1 MTVQF
6 RNAFL
11 AVLDEVIE
19 REDPELIL
27 CHHLYYLTALVRER
41 YPEKKV
47 YGFCHNTD
55 LRQMKNTSFQ
65 REFIRSQIP
74 RLDRIFA
81 LQEAQKEKIRQIY
94 PVKSESMTVIGTGT
108 IVMCFG

>member
-1 MTVQF
+1 M
-6 RNAFL
+6 
-11 AVLDEVIE
+11 
-19 REDPELIL
+19 
-27 CHHLYYLTALVRER
+27 HHLYYLTALVREH

-94 PVKSESMTVIGTGT
+94 PVKSESMR
-108 IVMCFG
+108 